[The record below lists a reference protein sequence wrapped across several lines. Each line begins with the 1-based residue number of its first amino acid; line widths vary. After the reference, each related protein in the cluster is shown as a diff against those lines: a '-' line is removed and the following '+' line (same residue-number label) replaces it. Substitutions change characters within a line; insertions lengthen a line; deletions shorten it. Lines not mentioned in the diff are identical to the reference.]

1 MVIRQ
6 GEGEHLT
13 SRFAACI
20 TRVMESLWNTVEPF
34 STMGSVLL
42 SFGLILVLTRLKA
55 PVWAAI
61 LGGAITAIVLFDLR
75 SGALDDSTARSAGQI
90 VGHTGALIGKGVV
103 QPVTIAVAIIV
114 AGLLVFS
121 KLMRDT
127 GRIER
132 MVGLMRSILRR
143 PAVAMAA
150 MPAAIGMI
158 PMPGGALF
166 SAPMV
171 RAAAGGTDVPGV
183 QLSAIN
189 FWYRHPW
196 EFWWPLYPGV
206 MLALQM
212 ASDQFG
218 ITMGIYVAAMLPM
231 SVVMIVAGLWV
242 FRGSHPDLHKSSEKP
257 PAGAKR
263 DLLAVMTPIWM
274 VLGVFIVGKLAI
286 WLLTPH
292 LPTRIEWGF
301 IHTDI
306 DWKFIGKYIV
316 TIVAIVASLA
326 WLMRTGKIA
335 LRKVGRMFATLSV
348 GKLVLVVASAM
359 VFMYALEQVDAG
371 RAMAQ
376 EMDAMGIP
384 AVAVVALLPFIAGV
398 VLGVA
403 IGFVGTA
410 FPIVLPLVAGTESP
424 MAYVM
429 LAYVFGHMGQM
440 LSPIHVCQ
448 IVTLEYF
455 DSSYRAIYPRIIPPA
470 LFTCTAAIA
479 YFLLLRAMGV

>member
-1 MVIRQ
+1 M
-6 GEGEHLT
+6 
-13 SRFAACI
+13 SRGI
-20 TRVMESLWNTVEPF
+20 TRVMESLWNTIEPF
-34 STMGSVLL
+34 SAMGSVLI
-42 SFGLILVLTRLKA
+42 SFALILVLTRLKA

-75 SGALDDSTARSAGQI
+75 AGALDDSASRTVGEIA
-90 VGHTGALIGKGVV
+90 GHTGSLLGKGAI
-103 QPVTIAVAIIV
+103 QPVTIAVAFIV

-171 RAAAGGTDVPGV
+171 RAATGGTDVPGA

-212 ASDQFG
+212 AGEQFG
-218 ITMGIYVAAMLPM
+218 ITLGVYVAAMLPM
-231 SVVMIVAGLWV
+231 SVAMIIGGLWV

-263 DLLAVMTPIWM
+263 DLLAVMTPIWI
-274 VLGVFIVGKLAI
+274 VLSVFILGKLAI
-286 WLLTPH
+286 WLLTPV
-292 LPTRIEWGF
+292 LPTRIDWGF
-301 IHTDI
+301 IQTDI
-306 DWKFIGKYIV
+306 NWKFIGKYVV

-326 WLMRTGKIA
+326 WLMGTGK
-335 LRKVGRMFATLSV
+335 LSFRKVGRMFATLSV

-359 VFMYALEQVDAG
+359 VFMYALLRVQAG
-371 RAMAQ
+371 EAMYDELNAL
-376 EMDAMGIP
+376 GIE
-384 AVAVVALLPFIAGV
+384 VEVVVALLTPRAPKPSTRRWV
-398 VLGVA
+398 V
-403 IGFVGTA
+403 
-410 FPIVLPLVAGTESP
+410 
-424 MAYVM
+424 
-429 LAYVFGHMGQM
+429 
-440 LSPIHVCQ
+440 
-448 IVTLEYF
+448 
-455 DSSYRAIYPRIIPPA
+455 
-470 LFTCTAAIA
+470 
-479 YFLLLRAMGV
+479 